1 MTSRYDLIVFDY
13 DGVVADSELLNNLVL
28 SELLT
33 ECGLETSLDDAL
45 STYMGRRWLDCL
57 PLIEER
63 MDGSC
68 PDHFHGEWTRR
79 CQERAAAE
87 LRPVAGFLDFLAGR
101 GERRCIASS
110 SPVAWIEMGLERFGV
125 AGSFDGPIFSAAVHV
140 TRGKPHPDLFLHAA
154 AAMGVDPARALVI
167 EDTPTGVRAGVA
179 AGMTVVGLCAGGHI
193 REGHVDRLR
202 AAGAHHVASDFNAV
216 SSLLDG
222 PCLPGQMAQR

>member
-1 MTSRYDLIVFDY
+1 MTARYDLIVFDY

-33 ECGLETSLDDAL
+33 ECGLATRLDDAL

-63 MDGSC
+63 LGGPC

-79 CQERAAAE
+79 CHDRAVAE
-87 LRPVAGFLDFLAGR
+87 LKPVAGFVEFLTSR
-101 GERRCIASS
+101 EERRCIASS

-125 AGSFDGPIFSAAVHV
+125 AASFDGPIFSAAVHV
-140 TRGKPHPDLFLHAA
+140 DRGKPHPDLFLHAA
-154 AAMGVDPARALVI
+154 SVMNVDPARALVI
-167 EDTPTGVRAGVA
+167 EDTPTGVLAGVA

-193 REGHVDRLR
+193 RDGHADRLR
-202 AAGAHHVASDFNAV
+202 AAGAHRVVRDFEAV
-216 SSLLDG
+216 SRALDG
-222 PCLPGQMAQR
+222 EDSPGAP